1 MKKSIIFSET
11 QDFTKEKMHLKKTS
25 LKRILNSEDFVLRLF
40 VEENDSVRNFK
51 MPVFTPIYSSSS
63 S

>member
-1 MKKSIIFSET
+1 MKKSIIFSEN
-11 QDFTKEKMHLKKTS
+11 QDFTEDKMYLKKTS
-25 LKRILNSEDFVLRLF
+25 LKRILNSEDFVLRVF
-40 VEENDSVRNFK
+40 VEENYSAKNFR